1 MRGSIVRRLVPAI
14 LAIAATGTVAA
25 VPAAAQPPVP
35 PIPCWVAY
43 DTYAWNTG
51 LVASIAVTHTLP
63 HTITSW
69 TVDFTLPGGQTII
82 HGWNA
87 NFDAVSGLINAT
99 NTPYNGTI
107 ENNGTV
113 RFGFLASHTGNTT
126 EPARVALNGTG
137 CLLT

>member
-1 MRGSIVRRLVPAI
+1 MHGSMTRRIVPAI
-14 LAIAATGTVAA
+14 LAIAATGAVT

-35 PIPCWVAY
+35 PIPCRVAY
-43 DTYAWNTG
+43 DTYAWDTG

-69 TVDFTLPGGQTII
+69 TVEFTLPAGQTIVLD
-82 HGWNA
+82 WNA
-87 NFDAVSGLINAT
+87 RFEGVSGPITVT
-99 NTPYNGTI
+99 NVPSNGTI

-113 RFGFLASHTGNTT
+113 YFGFMASHDGNTT
-126 EPARVALNGTG
+126 EPTRVALNGTG